1 MEGFFTVLSNK
12 DFLLFL
18 NDTSIDTSS
27 EEALRKIIEEE
38 SEKPIEVMNT
48 ELIEHCL
55 DAIDALQSEIQPKT
69 GKVQGDTDV
78 KHKRISYKKI
88 LILAATLVMLL
99 VSIVYVWADKEENLF
114 DGIVQVFNDY
124 VRIHFSDTDTEG
136 TTLMYGSE
144 LQAELAKNGFDGVV
158 LPEMFYSAES
168 EVAKLDYNS
177 YDMVDTVTVFMNYGD
192 LRVNIFIDRFAMEE
206 LIPHTD
212 LQNVTS
218 KIIKVETQSAD
229 VFCCEQGDM
238 ASLDY
243 RCGLDLYSIL
253 LYDTTLEKAV
263 ELAKTI
269 Q

>member
-27 EEALRKIIEEE
+27 EESLRKIIEEE

-114 DGIVQVFNDY
+114 DGIVQVFNDH
-124 VRIHFSDTDTEG
+124 VRIHFSDTDTEE
-136 TTLMYGSE
+136 TVLLHGSE

-168 EVAKLDYNS
+168 EVTHIDYDYTDFINS
-177 YDMVDTVTVFMNYGD
+177 SVIF
-192 LRVNIFIDRFAMEE
+192 VNCDNIRADIHITRFAKEE
-206 LIPHTD
+206 LVFD
-212 LQNVTS
+212 LDINNATS
-218 KIIKVETQSAD
+218 EIIKAETQSAD
-229 VFCCEQGDM
+229 IFCCEQGDI

-243 RCGLDLYSIL
+243 RCGLDLYTIL
-253 LYDTTLEKAV
+253 LHDTTLEKAV